1 MSSEMV
7 SRRSPSRSF
16 DASIVQ
22 TWENKCKRGFVLD
35 YETLKCVSAA
45 SARGK
50 ELMSAERRAKTVLAS
65 GKTTKQKLFG
75 VLKVAG
81 ALTGGTVAA
90 YLAYL
95 ASSSATSAAFAR
107 LLRSASAQ
115 ASVDISV
122 DVPKIVKAAEAAQKT
137 VEVIV
142 AAKDTTKTLL
152 RKTVRAL
159 ATAGIAGLIFGKM
172 RVPSGGGGGGGTPY
186 FGNNKP
192 GPSGWTP
199 AVKNR
204 ARSAVLH
211 RRRRHSGHVATGM
224 LGKRGRNDANSPMPL
239 DIRQRYNS
247 PQGSLD
253 TLPAIRNMPRSSSS
267 PATIAYVP
275 EQQVRQRG
283 GNRSSAVG
291 AGWAPQSP
299 PVIVNSGHFVAART
313 PSPPTFTSRFARL
326 DRNARER
333 YPMMNASHYTF

>member
-1 MSSEMV
+1 MT

-35 YETLKCVSAA
+35 YETLKCVSAT

-95 ASSSATSAAFAR
+95 ASSSATSAAFVR

-115 ASVDISV
+115 ASVDI
-122 DVPKIVKAAEAAQKT
+122 PKIVKAAEAAPKKL
-137 VEVIV
+137 EVVV
-142 AAKDTTKTLL
+142 AANDTTKTML
-152 RKTVRAL
+152 RTTMRAL
-159 ATAGIAGLIFGKM
+159 VGAGFAGMIFGKM
-172 RVPSGGGGGGGTPY
+172 RGGGGGPVTTRSSPVARLGDSPLDNP
-186 FGNNKP
+186 FA
-192 GPSGWTP
+192 TP
-199 AVKNR
+199 A
-204 ARSAVLH
+204 
-211 RRRRHSGHVATGM
+211 
-224 LGKRGRNDANSPMPL
+224 
-239 DIRQRYNS
+239 
-247 PQGSLD
+247 
-253 TLPAIRNMPRSSSS
+253 AIRNSPRSSPRSSS
-267 PATIAYVP
+267 PATIAYIP
-275 EQQVRQRG
+275 ESPPQQVRQRR

-313 PSPPTFTSRFARL
+313 PSPTAFERFARI
-326 DRNARER
+326 DRNARAR
-333 YPMMNASHYTF
+333 YPITNGIQYTM